1 MAIIN
6 NSQYMDRTSALE
18 QVPFKPNLIG
28 ALGFFR
34 EQSVGSDAITFDVR
48 ENSLFVLEDHLRNT
62 DGKNSLDASQYDI
75 HTMAI
80 PHYPVE
86 TAISRNRLAGVR
98 GFGKDT
104 EQAIEAEVAKELVR
118 HGEIHDEHYE
128 FLRSMMVCQGVV
140 ATTYYGNISAAAE
153 FGVTRPSVPVDFA
166 DTVRLEAQIR
176 AAQQTAKKGLLNG
189 GRIQGWVILAG
200 PEWFDKFVGHADIRE
215 GYALKGDSP
224 LRNELGTVAN
234 GYSVFR
240 YGNIDVIMYDDSF
253 SKKDGTVVTPL
264 DPAKAVLLPRSVL
277 GSAFFGPVSKL
288 SGVGSMGAKRFASSY
303 RDPKDRYVEME
314 SEQNT
319 LVILEQLGATVE
331 LTIAPA
337 P

>member
-6 NSQYMDRTSALE
+6 NSQYMDRTAAIE
-18 QVPFKPNLIG
+18 KVPFKPNLIG
-28 ALGFFR
+28 ALGLFR
-34 EQSVGSDAITFDVR
+34 EQPVGSDAITFDVR
-48 ENSLFVLEDHLRNT
+48 ANSLFVLEDHLRNT
-62 DGKNSLDASQYDI
+62 DGKNALNPDKYDI

-86 TAISRNRLAGVR
+86 TTISRNRLAGVR
-98 GFGKDT
+98 GFGKDA
-104 EQAIEAEVAKELVR
+104 EQAIEGEVAKELVK

-128 FLRSMMVCQGVV
+128 YLRAMMVCQGVI

-153 FGVTRPSVPVDFA
+153 FGVVRPTKVIDFA
-166 DTVRLEAQIR
+166 DTVRLEAQLR
-176 AAQQTAKKGLLNG
+176 AAQQTAKKGLTNG
-189 GRIQGWVILAG
+189 GRVQGWVILAG
-200 PEWFDKFVGHADIRE
+200 SQWFDKFVGHADVRE
-215 GYALKGDSP
+215 GFAFKGESP

-240 YGNIDVIMYDDSF
+240 YGNVDVIMYDDQF
-253 SKKDGTVVTPL
+253 TKKDGTVVTPL
-264 DPAKAVLLPRSVL
+264 DPAKAVLLPRTVL

-319 LVILEQLGATVE
+319 LVILEQLAATVE
-331 LTIAPA
+331 LTIKA
-337 P
+337 

>member
-6 NSQYMDRTSALE
+6 NSQYMDRTAAIE
-18 QVPFKPNLIG
+18 KVPFKPNLIG
-28 ALGFFR
+28 ALGLFR
-34 EQSVGSDAITFDVR
+34 EQPVGSDAITFDVR

-62 DGKNSLDASQYDI
+62 DGKNALNPDEYDI

-86 TAISRNRLAGVR
+86 TTISRNRLAGVR

-104 EQAIEAEVAKELVR
+104 EQAIEAEVAKELVK

-128 FLRSMMVCQGVV
+128 YLRAMMVCQGVI
-140 ATTYYGNISAAAE
+140 ATTYYGNISAATE
-153 FGVTRPSVPVDFA
+153 FGVVRPTKAIDFA

-176 AAQQTAKKGLLNG
+176 AAQQTGKKGLTNG
-189 GRIQGWVILAG
+189 GRVQGWVILAG
-200 PEWFDKFVGHADIRE
+200 SEWFDKFVGHADVRE
-215 GYALKGDSP
+215 GFAFKGESP

-240 YGNIDVIMYDDSF
+240 YGNVDVIMYDDQF

-264 DPAKAVLLPRSVL
+264 DPAKAVLLPRAVL

-319 LVILEQLGATVE
+319 LVILEQLAATVE
-331 LTIAPA
+331 LTIKA
-337 P
+337 

>member
-6 NSQYMDRTSALE
+6 NSQYMDRTAAIE
-18 QVPFKPNLIG
+18 KVPFKPNLIG
-28 ALGFFR
+28 ALGLFR
-34 EQSVGSDAITFDVR
+34 EQPVGSDAITFDVR
-48 ENSLFVLEDHLRNT
+48 ANSLFVLEDHLRNT
-62 DGKNSLDASQYDI
+62 DGKNALNPDKYDI

-86 TAISRNRLAGVR
+86 TTISRNRLAGVR
-98 GFGKDT
+98 GFGKDA
-104 EQAIEAEVAKELVR
+104 EQAIEGEVAKELVK

-128 FLRSMMVCQGVV
+128 YLRAMMVCQGVI

-153 FGVTRPSVPVDFA
+153 FGVVRPTKVIDFA
-166 DTVRLEAQIR
+166 DTVRLEAQLR
-176 AAQQTAKKGLLNG
+176 AAQQTAKKGLTNG
-189 GRIQGWVILAG
+189 GRVQGWVILAG
-200 PEWFDKFVGHADIRE
+200 SQWFDKFVGHADVRE
-215 GYALKGDSP
+215 GFAFKGESP

-240 YGNIDVIMYDDSF
+240 YGNVDVIMYDDQF
-253 SKKDGTVVTPL
+253 TKKDGTVVTPL
-264 DPAKAVLLPRSVL
+264 DPAKAVLLPRTVL

-331 LTIAPA
+331 LTIKP
-337 P
+337 

>member
-6 NSQYMDRTSALE
+6 NSQYMDRTAAIE
-18 QVPFKPNLIG
+18 KVPFKPNLIG
-28 ALGFFR
+28 ALGLFR
-34 EQSVGSDAITFDVR
+34 EQPVGSDAITFDVR

-62 DGKNSLDASQYDI
+62 DGKNALNPDQYDI

-86 TAISRNRLAGVR
+86 TTISRNRLAGVR

-104 EQAIEAEVAKELVR
+104 EQAIEAEVAKELVK

-128 FLRSMMVCQGVV
+128 YLRAMMVCQGVI
-140 ATTYYGNISAAAE
+140 ATTYYGNISAATE
-153 FGVTRPSVPVDFA
+153 FGVARPTAQIDFA

-176 AAQQTAKKGLLNG
+176 AAQQTAKKGLTNG
-189 GRIQGWVILAG
+189 GRVQGWVILAG
-200 PEWFDKFVGHADIRE
+200 SQWFDKFVGHADVRE
-215 GYALKGDSP
+215 GFAFKGESP
-224 LRNELGTVAN
+224 LRNELGSVAN

-240 YGNIDVIMYDDSF
+240 YGNVDVIMYDDQF

-331 LTIAPA
+331 LTIKA
-337 P
+337 

>member
-6 NSQYMDRTSALE
+6 NSQYMDRTAAIE
-18 QVPFKPNLIG
+18 KVPFKPNLIG
-28 ALGFFR
+28 ALGLFR
-34 EQSVGSDAITFDVR
+34 EQPVGSDAITFDVR

-62 DGKNSLDASQYDI
+62 DGKNALNPQQYNI

-86 TAISRNRLAGVR
+86 TTISRNRLAGVR

-104 EQAIEAEVAKELVR
+104 EQAIEGEVAKELVK
-118 HGEIHDEHYE
+118 HGEIHDVHYE
-128 FLRSMMVCQGVV
+128 YLRAMMVCQGVI
-140 ATTYYGNISAAAE
+140 ATTYYGNISAATE
-153 FGVTRPSVPVDFA
+153 FGVARPTRAIDFA
-166 DTVRLEAQIR
+166 DTARLEAQIR
-176 AAQQTAKKGLLNG
+176 AAQQTGKKGLTNG
-189 GRIQGWVILAG
+189 GRVQGWVILAG
-200 PEWFDKFVGHADIRE
+200 SQWFDRFVGHADVRAGFASMGE
-215 GYALKGDSP
+215 SP

-240 YGNIDVIMYDDSF
+240 YGNVDVIMYDDQF
-253 SKKDGTVVTPL
+253 TKKDGTVVTPL
-264 DPAKAVLLPRSVL
+264 DPAKAVLLPRAVL

-319 LVILEQLGATVE
+319 LVILEQLGSTVE
-331 LTIAPA
+331 LTIKP
-337 P
+337 

>member
-1 MAIIN
+1 
-6 NSQYMDRTSALE
+6 
-18 QVPFKPNLIG
+18 
-28 ALGFFR
+28 
-34 EQSVGSDAITFDVR
+34 
-48 ENSLFVLEDHLRNT
+48 
-62 DGKNSLDASQYDI
+62 
-75 HTMAI
+75 MAI

-86 TAISRNRLAGVR
+86 TTISRNRLAGVR

-128 FLRSMMVCQGVV
+128 YLRAMMVCQGVI
-140 ATTYYGNISAAAE
+140 ATTYYGNISAATE
-153 FGVTRPSVPVDFA
+153 FGVARPTAAIDFA

-176 AAQQTAKKGLLNG
+176 AAQQTAKKGLTNG
-189 GRIQGWVILAG
+189 GRVQGWVILAG
-200 PEWFDKFVGHADIRE
+200 SQWFDKFVGHADVRE
-215 GYALKGDSP
+215 GFAFKGESP
-224 LRNELGTVAN
+224 LRNELGSVAN

-240 YGNIDVIMYDDSF
+240 YGNVDVIMYDDQF
-253 SKKDGTVVTPL
+253 TKKDGTVVTPL

-331 LTIAPA
+331 LTIKA
-337 P
+337 